1 MTDTAP
7 TTRLPAARRR
17 KQLLDVSLEVF
28 AERGFHPT
36 SMNDLAEAAGVTK
49 PVLYQHFGSKRAL
62 YQELLDDVAAT
73 LETRIHEATATT
85 SPRSQVEA
93 GFRAYF
99 TFVAERRSRFTLL
112 FGSRARRDAE
122 FAGTVTRLEASVAEW
137 VASLIDADIDD
148 AHRRT
153 LAYGIVGLAE
163 ATSRQWVTGALDLDP
178 EELTAQAA
186 DLAWKGLRGVERL
199 PSPPGRAQPS

>member
-1 MTDTAP
+1 MQ
-7 TTRLPAARRR
+7 TRLPASARRR
-17 KQLLDVSLEVF
+17 QLLDAALEAF
-28 AERGFHPT
+28 AARGFHAT
-36 SMNDLAEAAGVTK
+36 SMNEVAEAAGVTK

-62 YQELLDDVAAT
+62 YQELLDDVADT
-73 LETRIHEATATT
+73 LKARIQTATATGG
-85 SPRSQVEA
+85 PRSQVEA

-112 FGSRARRDAE
+112 FGSGARRDAE
-122 FAGTVTRLEASVAEW
+122 FAGTVSRLEASVAEW
-137 VASLIDADIDD
+137 VASLIDADLED

-163 ATSRQWVTGALDLDP
+163 ATSRQWVTGTLELDP

-199 PSPPGRAQPS
+199 PPPS

>member
-1 MTDTAP
+1 MQ
-7 TTRLPAARRR
+7 TRLPASARRR
-17 KQLLDVSLEVF
+17 QLLDAALEAF
-28 AERGFHPT
+28 AARGFHAT
-36 SMNDLAEAAGVTK
+36 SMNDVAEAAGVTK

-73 LETRIHEATATT
+73 LEARIHEATATA
-85 SPRSQVEA
+85 SPREQVEA

-112 FGSRARRDAE
+112 FGSGARRDAE
-122 FAGTVTRLEASVAEW
+122 FTGTVARLEASVAEW
-137 VASLIDADIDD
+137 VASLIDADLDD

-163 ATSRQWVTGALDLDP
+163 ATSRHWVSGALDLDP
-178 EELTAQAA
+178 EALSAQAA

-199 PSPPGRAQPS
+199 PHAR

>member
-1 MTDTAP
+1 MQ
-7 TTRLPAARRR
+7 TRLPASARRR
-17 KQLLDVSLEVF
+17 QLLDAALDAF
-28 AERGFHPT
+28 ADRGFHAT
-36 SMNDLAEAAGVTK
+36 SMNDVAEAAGVTK

-112 FGSRARRDAE
+112 FGSGARRDAE
-122 FAGTVTRLEASVAEW
+122 FSGTVSRLEASVAEW
-137 VASLIDADIDD
+137 VASLIDADLDD

-163 ATSRQWVTGALDLDP
+163 ATSRYWVSGALDLDP
-178 EELTAQAA
+178 EAMSAQAA

-199 PSPPGRAQPS
+199 PHAR

>member
-1 MTDTAP
+1 MQ
-7 TTRLPAARRR
+7 TRLPASARRR
-17 KQLLDVSLEVF
+17 QLLDAALDAF
-28 AERGFHPT
+28 AEQGFHAT
-36 SMNDLAEAAGVTK
+36 SMNDVAEAAGVTK

-73 LETRIHEATATT
+73 LEGRIHEATATA
-85 SPRSQVEA
+85 SPREQVQA

-112 FGSRARRDAE
+112 FGSGARRDAE
-122 FAGTVTRLEASVAEW
+122 FAGTVSRLEASVAEW
-137 VASLIDADIDD
+137 VASLIDADLDD

-163 ATSRQWVTGALDLDP
+163 ATSRYWVSGALDLDP
-178 EELTAQAA
+178 ETLSAQAA

-199 PSPPGRAQPS
+199 PHAR

>member
-1 MTDTAP
+1 MQ
-7 TTRLPAARRR
+7 TRLPASARRR
-17 KQLLDVSLEVF
+17 QLLDAALEAF
-28 AERGFHPT
+28 ATRGFHAT
-36 SMNDLAEAAGVTK
+36 SMNDVAEAAGVTK

-73 LETRIHEATATT
+73 LEARIHEATVTG

-112 FGSRARRDAE
+112 FGSGARRDAE
-122 FAGTVTRLEASVAEW
+122 FAGTVSRLEASVAEW
-137 VASLIDADIDD
+137 VASLIDVDIDD

-163 ATSRQWVTGALDLDP
+163 ATSRQWVTGALDVTP

-186 DLAWKGLRGVERL
+186 DLAWRGLRGVERL
-199 PSPPGRAQPS
+199 PSASSGPQPS

>member
-1 MTDTAP
+1 MPAMQ
-7 TTRLPAARRR
+7 TRLPASARRR
-17 KQLLDVSLEVF
+17 QLLDAALDAF
-28 AERGFHPT
+28 AERGFHAT
-36 SMNDLAEAAGVTK
+36 SMNEVAEAAGVTK

-73 LETRIHEATATT
+73 LEARIHEATATGG
-85 SPRSQVEA
+85 PHSQVEA

-112 FGSRARRDAE
+112 FGSGARRDAE
-122 FAGTVTRLEASVAEW
+122 FAGTVSRLEASVAEW
-137 VASLIDADIDD
+137 VASLIDVDIDS

-163 ATSRQWVTGALDLDP
+163 ATSRQWVTGELDVSP
-178 EELTAQAA
+178 EELTAQTA
-186 DLAWKGLRGVERL
+186 DLAWRGLRGVERL
-199 PSPPGRAQPS
+199 PHAT

>member
-1 MTDTAP
+1 MSAMQ
-7 TTRLPAARRR
+7 TRLPASARRR
-17 KQLLDVSLEVF
+17 QLLDAALEAF
-28 AERGFHPT
+28 ADRGFHAT
-36 SMNDLAEAAGVTK
+36 SMNDVADLAGVTK

-73 LETRIHEATATT
+73 LETRIHEATATGG
-85 SPRSQVEA
+85 PRAQVEA

-112 FGSRARRDAE
+112 FGSGARRDAE
-122 FAGTVTRLEASVAEW
+122 FAGTVSRLEASVAEW
-137 VASLIDADIDD
+137 VAALIDVDLPD

-163 ATSRQWVTGALDLDP
+163 ATSRQWVTGALEVGVD
-178 EELTAQAA
+178 ELTAQAA

-199 PSPPGRAQPS
+199 PSPPPS

>member
-1 MTDTAP
+1 MQ
-7 TTRLPAARRR
+7 TRLPASARRR
-17 KQLLDVSLEVF
+17 QLLDAALEAF
-28 AERGFHPT
+28 AARGFHAT
-36 SMNDLAEAAGVTK
+36 SMNDVADAAGVTK

-73 LETRIHEATATT
+73 LESRIHEATATGG
-85 SPRSQVEA
+85 PRSQVEA

-112 FGSRARRDAE
+112 FGSGARRDEE
-122 FAGTVTRLEASVAEW
+122 FAGTVSRLEASVAEW
-137 VASLIDADIDD
+137 VAALIDVDLPD

-163 ATSRQWVTGALDLDP
+163 ATSRQWVTGALDVGV

-199 PSPPGRAQPS
+199 PPPPPS

>member
-1 MTDTAP
+1 MQ
-7 TTRLPAARRR
+7 TRLPASARRR
-17 KQLLDVSLEVF
+17 QLLDAALDAF
-28 AERGFHPT
+28 ADRGFHAT
-36 SMNDLAEAAGVTK
+36 SMNDVADAAGVTK

-73 LETRIHEATATT
+73 LEARIHEATATA

-112 FGSRARRDAE
+112 FGSGARRDAE
-122 FAGTVTRLEASVAEW
+122 FSGTVSRLEASVAEW
-137 VASLIDADIDD
+137 VASLIDADLDD

-163 ATSRQWVTGALDLDP
+163 ATSRYWISGALDLDP
-178 EELTAQAA
+178 EAMSAQAA

-199 PSPPGRAQPS
+199 PRAR

>member
-1 MTDTAP
+1 MP
-7 TTRLPAARRR
+7 TMQTRLPASARRR
-17 KQLLDVSLEVF
+17 QLLDAALETF
-28 AERGFHPT
+28 AARGFHAT
-36 SMNDLAEAAGVTK
+36 SMNGVAEAAGVTK

-73 LETRIHEATATT
+73 LQARIHAATATG

-112 FGSRARRDAE
+112 FGSGARRDAE
-122 FAGTVTRLEASVAEW
+122 FAGTVSRLEASVAEW
-137 VASLIDADIDD
+137 VASLIDVDIDD

-163 ATSRQWVTGALDLDP
+163 ATSRQWVTGALDVSP
-178 EELTAQAA
+178 EELTAQTA
-186 DLAWKGLRGVERL
+186 DLAWRGLRGVERV
-199 PSPPGRAQPS
+199 PHAP

>member
-1 MTDTAP
+1 MQ
-7 TTRLPAARRR
+7 TRLPASARRR
-17 KQLLDVSLEVF
+17 QLLDAALDAF
-28 AERGFHPT
+28 AEQGFHAT
-36 SMNDLAEAAGVTK
+36 SMNDVAEAAGVTK

-73 LETRIHEATATT
+73 LEARIHEATATA
-85 SPRSQVEA
+85 SPREQVQA

-112 FGSRARRDAE
+112 FGSGARRDAE
-122 FAGTVTRLEASVAEW
+122 FAGTVSRLEASVAEW
-137 VASLIDADIDD
+137 VASLIDADLDD

-163 ATSRQWVTGALDLDP
+163 ATSRYWVTGALDLDP
-178 EELTAQAA
+178 EQLSAQAA

-199 PSPPGRAQPS
+199 PPQS

>member
-1 MTDTAP
+1 MQ
-7 TTRLPAARRR
+7 TRLPASARRR
-17 KQLLDVSLEVF
+17 QLLDAALEAF
-28 AERGFHPT
+28 AARGFHAT
-36 SMNDLAEAAGVTK
+36 SMNEVAVAAGVTK

-62 YQELLDDVAAT
+62 YQELLDDVADT
-73 LETRIHEATATT
+73 LQARIQAATATG

-112 FGSRARRDAE
+112 FGSGARRDAE
-122 FAGTVTRLEASVAEW
+122 FAGTVSRLEASVAEW
-137 VASLIDADIDD
+137 VASLIDADLEE

-163 ATSRQWVTGALDLDP
+163 ATSRHWVTGALDLGP

-199 PSPPGRAQPS
+199 PAPPGGAPPS

>member
-1 MTDTAP
+1 MQ
-7 TTRLPAARRR
+7 TRLSASARRR
-17 KQLLDVSLEVF
+17 QLLDAALDAF
-28 AERGFHPT
+28 ADRGFHAT
-36 SMNDLAEAAGVTK
+36 SMNEVAELAGVTK

-73 LETRIHEATATT
+73 LEARIQEATATGG
-85 SPRSQVEA
+85 PRSQVEA

-112 FGSRARRDAE
+112 FGSGARRDAE
-122 FAGTVTRLEASVAEW
+122 FAGTVSRLEASVAEW
-137 VASLIDADIDD
+137 VASLIDADLEE

-163 ATSRQWVTGALDLDP
+163 ATSRHWLTGALDLDP

-199 PSPPGRAQPS
+199 PPPS

>member
-1 MTDTAP
+1 MQ
-7 TTRLPAARRR
+7 TRLPASARRR
-17 KQLLDVSLEVF
+17 QLLDAALEAF
-28 AERGFHPT
+28 AASGFHAT
-36 SMNDLAEAAGVTK
+36 SMNEVAEAAGVTK

-62 YQELLDDVAAT
+62 YQELLDDVAVT
-73 LETRIHEATATT
+73 LEARIHAATSTGG
-85 SPRSQVEA
+85 PRSQVEA

-112 FGSRARRDAE
+112 FGSGARRDAE
-122 FAGTVTRLEASVAEW
+122 FAETVSRLEASVAEW
-137 VASLIDADIDD
+137 VASLIDVDIPD

-163 ATSRQWVTGALDLDP
+163 ATSRQWVTGALDVGV

-199 PSPPGRAQPS
+199 PPTS

>member
-1 MTDTAP
+1 MQ
-7 TTRLPAARRR
+7 TRLPASARRR
-17 KQLLDVSLEVF
+17 QLLDAALEAF
-28 AERGFHPT
+28 ATRGFHAT
-36 SMNDLAEAAGVTK
+36 SMNDVAEAAGVTK

-73 LETRIHEATATT
+73 LEARIHAATATG

-112 FGSRARRDAE
+112 FGSGARRDAE
-122 FAGTVTRLEASVAEW
+122 FAGTVSRLEASVAEW
-137 VASLIDADIDD
+137 VASLIDVDI

-163 ATSRQWVTGALDLDP
+163 ATSRQWVTGALDVTP

-186 DLAWKGLRGVERL
+186 DLAWRGLRGVERL
-199 PSPPGRAQPS
+199 PSASSGPQPS

>member
-1 MTDTAP
+1 MQ
-7 TTRLPAARRR
+7 TRLPASARRR
-17 KQLLDVSLEVF
+17 QLLDAALDAF
-28 AERGFHPT
+28 AEQGFHAT
-36 SMNDLAEAAGVTK
+36 SMNDVAEAAGVTK

-73 LETRIHEATATT
+73 LEARIHEATATAG
-85 SPRSQVEA
+85 PRAQVEA

-112 FGSRARRDAE
+112 FGSGARRDAE
-122 FAGTVTRLEASVAEW
+122 FAGTVSRLEASVAEW
-137 VASLIDADIDD
+137 VASLIDADLDD
-148 AHRRT
+148 GHRRT

-163 ATSRQWVTGALDLDP
+163 ATSRHWVSGALDLGP
-178 EELTAQAA
+178 EELSAQAA

-199 PSPPGRAQPS
+199 PHAR

>member
-1 MTDTAP
+1 MQ
-7 TTRLPAARRR
+7 TRLPASARRR
-17 KQLLDVSLEVF
+17 QLLDAALEAF
-28 AERGFHPT
+28 AGSGFHAT
-36 SMNDLAEAAGVTK
+36 SMNEVAELAGVTK

-73 LETRIHEATATT
+73 LEARIHEATATGG
-85 SPRSQVEA
+85 PRAQVEA

-112 FGSRARRDAE
+112 FGSGARRDAE
-122 FAGTVTRLEASVAEW
+122 FAGTVSRLEASVAEW
-137 VASLIDADIDD
+137 VASLIDVDIDD

-163 ATSRQWVTGALDLDP
+163 ATSRQWVTGALEVTT
-178 EELTAQAA
+178 EELTAQTA
-186 DLAWKGLRGVERL
+186 DLAWRGLRGVERI
-199 PSPPGRAQPS
+199 PPAG